1 MLEKV
6 KEWLG
11 GDVDEYERDGV
22 LVLPIG
28 EVVVTVRETL
38 WAGRK
43 LVEVAAPL
51 AVGVKAGP
59 GLLKM
64 LMELN
69 GIASMGKFVLLD
81 KGIDGKPTVLFTY
94 SMYEGC
100 GREGFEL
107 ALATVIAMAEKYG
120 EEIVELGGGVSFKEY
135 ISRGGEAGGGG

>member
-1 MLEKV
+1 MEKV

-11 GDVDEYERDGV
+11 EGVSEYEKDGV

-28 EVVVTVRETL
+28 EAVVTVRETT

-43 LVEVAAPL
+43 LIEVAAPL
-51 AVGVKAGP
+51 AVDVKP
-59 GLLKM
+59 SPSLLKL

-69 GIASMGKFVLLD
+69 GVASLGKFVLLEE
-81 KGIDGKPTVLFTY
+81 GVDGKPTVLFAY

-107 ALATVIAMAEKYG
+107 ALATVIAMAERYG
-120 EEIVELGGGVSFKEY
+120 DEIVELGGGRSFKEY
-135 ISRGGEAGGGG
+135 ISHGGEEHPEQ